1 MGHLGDPRW
10 AALRRRCVDRGPPA
24 GRGACGCATVGR
36 IDRVRSEVT
45 DADMAHGFSAGD
57 EHAVGEVY
65 QRWSPLV
72 HSVALRSTGNPQ
84 DASDITQE
92 VFVSA
97 WRGRGT
103 YRLGVG
109 SLPGWLLTITRRRIA
124 DHWQSRTRAARAQV
138 GGETAGSRID
148 GVPTDIDRVA
158 SQMLVADELDRLG
171 DPARRI
177 MRMAFY
183 DDLTHSQIAERLGLP
198 IGTVKSHIRRSL
210 HRLRIRLT
218 ADEGPR

>member
-1 MGHLGDPRW
+1 
-10 AALRRRCVDRGPPA
+10 V
-24 GRGACGCATVGR
+24 GARTVGR
-36 IDRVRSEVT
+36 IGQVRSEVT
-45 DADMAHGFSAGD
+45 DADISHGFSAGD

-65 QRWSPLV
+65 ERWSRLV
-72 HSVALRSTGNPQ
+72 HSIALRSTGNPQ
-84 DASDITQE
+84 DAADITQE

-103 YRLGVG
+103 YRLEVG
-109 SLPGWLLTITRRRIA
+109 SLPGWLLTITRRRVA

-148 GVPTDIDRVA
+148 GVPNDIDRVA

-171 DPARRI
+171 DPARRV

-210 HRLRIRLT
+210 HRLRIRLMV
-218 ADEGPR
+218 DEGPR